1 LKIETTRFGEI
12 EIEEEKIITMP
23 LGLLGFPEN
32 KRFVVFQH
40 KENSPF
46 FWYQS
51 LDDPGLAFVITN
63 PILFKPDYQVNSE
76 AVLRDM
82 KWFDEPALDLF
93 VIVTIPQG
101 RPQDMTANLVGPIL
115 VNLDTQEAVQ
125 MIIADTSYTHKY
137 PLLEPR
143 AESEELRAESQEQR
157 A

>member
-1 LKIETTRFGEI
+1 MKIATTRFGEI
-12 EIEEEKIITMP
+12 EIEEKKIITMP

-32 KRFVVFQH
+32 KRFVLFQH

-51 LDDPGLAFVITN
+51 LDDPSLAFVITN

-76 AVLRDM
+76 AILHDM
-82 KWFDEPALDLF
+82 KWSHESDLDLF

-101 RPQDMTANLVGPIL
+101 RPQDMTANLIGPIL
-115 VNLDTQEAVQ
+115 VNLNTREAVQ
-125 MIIADTSYTHKY
+125 MIIADTAYTHKY

-143 AESEELRAESQEQR
+143 VERQEQR